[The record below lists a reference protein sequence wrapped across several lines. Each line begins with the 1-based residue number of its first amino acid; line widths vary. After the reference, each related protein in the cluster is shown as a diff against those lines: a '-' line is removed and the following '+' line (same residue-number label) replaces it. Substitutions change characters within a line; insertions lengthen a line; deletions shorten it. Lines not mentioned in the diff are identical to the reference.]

1 MKRTCLAMYDAAAS
15 NMLDKM
21 HGMAFL
27 LGLFFGDELPA
38 DDDLLEREESLEEF
52 RFFCLLL
59 L

>member
-1 MKRTCLAMYDAAAS
+1 MYDAAAKT
-15 NMLDKM
+15 MLDKM

>member
-1 MKRTCLAMYDAAAS
+1 MYDAAAT

-27 LGLFFGDELPA
+27 LGLLFCDELPA
-38 DDDLLEREESLEEF
+38 DEDLLEREESLEEF
-52 RFFCLLL
+52 RFVCLLL

>member
-1 MKRTCLAMYDAAAS
+1 MYDAAAN
-15 NMLDKM
+15 NMFDRM

-27 LGLFFGDELPA
+27 LGLLFGEELPA
-38 DDDLLEREESLEEF
+38 EDDLLERDESLEEF